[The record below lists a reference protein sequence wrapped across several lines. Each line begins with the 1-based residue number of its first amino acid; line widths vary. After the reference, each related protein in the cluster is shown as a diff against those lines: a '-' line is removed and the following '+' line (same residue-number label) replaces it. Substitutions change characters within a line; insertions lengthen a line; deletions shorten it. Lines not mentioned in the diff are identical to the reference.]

1 MSNAR
6 VIKKYPNRR
15 LYDTAESRYITL
27 ADVRSLVL
35 EEIVFVVI
43 DKKSGADIT
52 WSILLQVISEQK
64 HQGTEVLSRDFLAQ
78 LIRTFDTGASDII
91 AAHLEQ
97 SLNLFLSQQQESG
110 TISEVSGGNE
120 PAGVVTDIARKN
132 FA

>member
-35 EEIVFVVI
+35 QEIVFVVI

>member
-35 EEIVFVVI
+35 QEIVFVVI

-110 TISEVSGGNE
+110 TISEVSGSNE

>member
-35 EEIVFVVI
+35 QEIVFVVI

-110 TISEVSGGNE
+110 TILEVSGGNE

>member
-91 AAHLEQ
+91 AAHPEQ
-97 SLNLFLSQQQESG
+97 SLNLFLSHQQESG

>member
-35 EEIVFVVI
+35 QEILFVVI

-120 PAGVVTDIARKN
+120 PAGVVTEIARKN